1 LAVTA
6 FLYALA
12 GVLLGSAMYLGPV
25 AGLPVGGNVD
35 VDQVTV
41 AAQTLL
47 RGSDPYAVI
56 RPGGPQGTDYALFY
70 PLTTAILALPLG
82 ALGVELARWAFLAS
96 SVGVLGYTIG
106 KERPWLWPI
115 ALSVPLVT
123 AMRSTQWSPLLT
135 GAMLL
140 PSLGFLAAAKPNI
153 GLVMLARAN
162 SWQSARLLV
171 IGGSVVLA
179 ISLVMDPQWPAKWL
193 DALSGAPHFHP
204 LIVRPFGVLM
214 LAGLWRWR
222 DPEARMLVALSLV
235 PQTGLLYETL
245 PALTVA
251 RNAKQAGFLA
261 GLTWVVWNS
270 GPLWPDAQ
278 DFAGIA
284 WVSGMQSLCVLLTSL
299 GLVLWRHRAD

>member
-1 LAVTA
+1 
-6 FLYALA
+6 
-12 GVLLGSAMYLGPV
+12 MYLGPV
-25 AGLPVGGNVD
+25 GGLPVGGNVD
-35 VDQVTV
+35 LDQITV
-41 AAQTLL
+41 AAQTVL
-47 RGSDPYAVI
+47 RGGDPYTVI

-70 PLTTAILALPLG
+70 PLTAAILALPLG
-82 ALGVELARWAFLAS
+82 ALGVELARWAFLAT
-96 SVGVLGYTIG
+96 SVGVLGYAIG
-106 KERPWLWPI
+106 KERPGLWPI

-140 PSLGFLAAAKPNI
+140 PSLGFLAAAKPNV

-162 SWQSARLLV
+162 SWRSARLLV

-179 ISLVMDPQWPAKWL
+179 ISLVTDPQWPAKWL
-193 DALSGAPHFHP
+193 DALRGAPHFDP
-204 LIVRPFGVLM
+204 LIVRPFGFLM
-214 LAGLWRWR
+214 LAGLWKWR
-222 DPEARMLVALSLV
+222 DPEARMLVALALV

-261 GLTWVVWNS
+261 GLTWVVWLS
-270 GPLWPDAQ
+270 GPLWPAAQ
-278 DFAGIA
+278 GFAEIA
-284 WVSGMQSLCVLLTSL
+284 WVSGTQSLCVLLPAL